1 MKSAIQAELARATEV
16 LPKDGEKINN
26 PEYLKRLLRGVGQLD
41 DKVWDKLSDQ
51 AQDWYNG
58 AADSLNVANKAQKAW
73 EPPEFPDAENEPEP
87 EATGRRRRRAAEES
101 AEEPKADAKYEPK
114 KGDKVTLTTKRGK
127 VYVGTV
133 VDPDDAGELV
143 LDNGVDELGFDI
155 DKIESIVPEKA
166 AGSEAS
172 GRQRKTAEDSDPEP
186 PKDPQ
191 VGYTVEIKT
200 KRGKIILGNVEEIT
214 DADIVIRTAAG
225 DIEEFSKDRLEYVK
239 VKVAASGGLRRD
251 KADDEKP
258 AADKDA
264 APARKRGS
272 ATTSGEG
279 GVKVTVRAR
288 ELILEDLNASKE
300 DIIKKL
306 KAEGATDFKENTIQ
320 LIYLDVHKLVGLMK
334 ARKMLK

>member
-41 DKVWDKLSDQ
+41 DKVWDKLSDH

-73 EPPEFPDAENEPEP
+73 EPPEFPDAENEPE
-87 EATGRRRRRAAEES
+87 ATGRRRRRAAEEP
-101 AEEPKADAKYEPK
+101 AEETKADAKYEPK
-114 KGDKVTLTTKRGK
+114 KGDKVTLTTKRGN

-133 VDPDDAGELV
+133 VDPDDPGKLV
-143 LDNGVDELGFDI
+143 LDDGVDELEFYLDRV
-155 DKIESIVPEKA
+155 ESIVPEKA
-166 AGSEAS
+166 AEPESS
-172 GRQRKTAEDSDPEP
+172 GRRRKAADDEPEGP
-186 PKDPQ
+186 RDPQ
-191 VGYTVEIKT
+191 VGDTVEIKT
-200 KRGKIILGNVEEIT
+200 KRGKVIVGNVEEIT
-214 DADIVIRTAAG
+214 DVDIVIKTATG
-225 DIEEFSKDRLEYVK
+225 DVEEFDKDRLEYVK
-239 VKVAASGGLRRD
+239 VKVTSAVGGRGRTEPEAR
-251 KADDEKP
+251 KSEP
-258 AADKDA
+258 E

-320 LIYLDVHKLVGLMK
+320 LIYLDVHKLIGLMK
-334 ARKMLK
+334 ARKMLR